1 MNSKIREIKE
11 LALVNNVPIIQ
22 DASLEYI
29 KKIIKERNVQ
39 KILEVGTAVGYSS
52 LCFSMIDSV
61 ELIDTI
67 ERNLNMY
74 QEAINNIQECGME
87 NVIKVHYGDA
97 LEVEIS
103 EFSSDYDLLF
113 IDAAKAQSR
122 KFFERFS
129 PLLKPDGIII
139 VDNILFHGVSEEDEK
154 ISRNLRQL
162 VRKINEFVEW
172 LKNHPNYV
180 TTFFDEGDGLAISVR
195 RC

>member
-11 LALVNNVPIIQ
+11 LALINNVPIIQ

-52 LCFSMIDSV
+52 LCFSMNDSV

-74 QEAINNIQECGME
+74 QEALNSIQECGKE
-87 NVIKVHYGDA
+87 KIIKVHFGDA

-103 EFSSDYDLLF
+103 KFSSDYDLLF

-139 VDNILFHGVSEEDEK
+139 VDNILFHGVSVEDEK

-172 LKNHPNYV
+172 LKNHPDYV
-180 TTFFDEGDGLAISVR
+180 TTFFDEGDGLAISVK

>member
-52 LCFSMIDSV
+52 LCFSMNDSV

-67 ERNLNMY
+67 ERNPNMY
-74 QEAINNIQECGME
+74 QEAINNVQECGME

-103 EFSSDYDLLF
+103 KFSTDYDLLF

-139 VDNILFHGVSEEDEK
+139 VDNILFHGVSVEDEK